1 MEKSDRNQVVT
12 QTVKQTLAKMGYD
25 YNSLSEK
32 DKKYL
37 TTIEET
43 ITEIFEIEQKARA
56 MISKNVVSIQG
67 VSKKANIARQTLYNN
82 ELLKEYI
89 TYRASIF
96 DNIDASKK
104 DAAKDDEIKRLKDEI
119 TALHQRDV
127 ELMELKREVTELKKL
142 LKEKEEIIK
151 SINSSSRKSISIITN
166 TTNRN

>member
-1 MEKSDRNQVVT
+1 MADTDNQ
-12 QTVKQTLAKMGYD
+12 Y
-25 YNSLSEK
+25 
-32 DKKYL
+32 
-37 TTIEET
+37 I
-43 ITEIFEIEQKARA
+43 
-56 MISKNVVSIQG
+56 
-67 VSKKANIARQTLYNN
+67 
-82 ELLKEYI
+82 I